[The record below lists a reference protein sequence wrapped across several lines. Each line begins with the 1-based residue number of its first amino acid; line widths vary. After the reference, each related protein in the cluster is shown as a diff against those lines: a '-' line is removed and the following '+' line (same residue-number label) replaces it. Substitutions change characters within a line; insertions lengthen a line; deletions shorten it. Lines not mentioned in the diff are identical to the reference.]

1 MMSGVNI
8 SDPVVK
14 QDGVEFTATRNGVQ
28 QRFLAH
34 RQGLQDLDY
43 SVFETAA
50 ALLKAFDRHQGQIAK
65 IAGRALDCGAGRG
78 ETVVLQS
85 LV

>member
-1 MMSGVNI
+1 MMSGVDI
-8 SDPVVK
+8 TDPVVR
-14 QDGVEFTATRNGVQ
+14 QDGVEFTATRNGVE

-34 RQGLQDLDY
+34 REGLQDLDY

-50 ALLKAFDRHQGQIAK
+50 ALLKAFNRHQGQIAN
-65 IAGRALDCGAGRG
+65 IAGKALDLGARA

-85 LV
+85 LL